1 MSWKPAHCSR
11 VAMFCPHADV
21 RRRLAARLR
30 PRIRAVSALER
41 AVARIAPKFLPS
53 GAGYPLIDASLPPP
67 MVPHNFLIRPLLGL
81 ALSVPLLGLQGCA
94 VVAVADAAVTVVA
107 TGVSIT
113 AKTVGAVADAVI
125 PDGDDD

>member
-1 MSWKPAHCSR
+1 
-11 VAMFCPHADV
+11 
-21 RRRLAARLR
+21 
-30 PRIRAVSALER
+30 
-41 AVARIAPKFLPS
+41 
-53 GAGYPLIDASLPPP
+53 

-81 ALSVPLLGLQGCA
+81 ALSVLLLGLQGCA